1 MLPPVPRL
9 PALAALGRRETEAWQ
24 WQGPGQGH
32 TPVVGEIG
40 FLPSF
45 RGMLGSSEGQD
56 PQLSGSKAEPG
67 WTPCVA
73 QRRPG
78 RTYQGQRSDKE
89 PGMLA
94 EEEASLWS
102 LSAGSFPGFDW
113 ST

>member
-9 PALAALGRRETEAWQ
+9 PALAALDRRETEACQ

-45 RGMLGSSEGQD
+45 RGMLGSSVRTRPPALRVQGRARVDTLCGTE
-56 PQLSGSKAEPG
+56 KA
-67 WTPCVA
+67 WTH
-73 QRRPG
+73 
-78 RTYQGQRSDKE
+78 QGQRSDKE

-94 EEEASLWS
+94 EDEASLGS
-102 LSAGSFPGFDW
+102 LSAGSF
-113 ST
+113 SRI